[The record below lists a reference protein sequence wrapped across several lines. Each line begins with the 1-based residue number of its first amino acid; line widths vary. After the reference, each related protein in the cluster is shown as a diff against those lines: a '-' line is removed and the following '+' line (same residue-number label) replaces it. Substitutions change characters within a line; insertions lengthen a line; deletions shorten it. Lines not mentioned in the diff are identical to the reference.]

1 MRQWPLKIL
10 LVHPE
15 AEFMQ
20 DRKIT
25 IAADCAVVVDKEIVE
40 RFGEEPLLIG
50 CPMLEDPRRVFE
62 KLKFIMRESNAEEI
76 DVYTMEVPC
85 CHAIHLMVDRAND
98 ERESMGKEKIKLNRY
113 IVRVSGRVEPYS
125 GKIDHEMREA
135 EARAHRGR

>member
-1 MRQWPLKIL
+1 LKIL

>member
-1 MRQWPLKIL
+1 MKIL